1 MQHFSID
8 ARFSLCSDTMS
19 GTPGRSFP
27 VSGISYDKIVQ
38 EKDPGNNPQSPRF
51 PGPALYFAGDAARI
65 FYFIFPLLK
74 LPELSYFLHFLRRDR
89 YGGP

>member
-27 VSGISYDKIVQ
+27 VSGISYEKIVQ
-38 EKDPGNNPQSPRF
+38 ENDPGNNP
-51 PGPALYFAGDAARI
+51 
-65 FYFIFPLLK
+65 
-74 LPELSYFLHFLRRDR
+74 
-89 YGGP
+89 